1 MASHLL
7 AWFWMEYRYI
17 MRHKVI
23 IGVTKSYWCHQL
35 KKLSRDLTRVHIFIV
50 SLEVYSRPPL

>member
-1 MASHLL
+1 
-7 AWFWMEYRYI
+7 MEYRYI